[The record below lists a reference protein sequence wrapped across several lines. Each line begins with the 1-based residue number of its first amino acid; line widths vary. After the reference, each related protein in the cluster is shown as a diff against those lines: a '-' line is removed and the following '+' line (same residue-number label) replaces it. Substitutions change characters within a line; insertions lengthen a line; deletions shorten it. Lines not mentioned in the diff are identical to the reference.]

1 MTSLIV
7 VTDQLSKGAIF
18 IPLLNTTTDIVVWKF
33 LERVVAYYR
42 LPNAITLD

>member
-7 VTDQLSKGAIF
+7 VTDWLSKGVIF
-18 IPLLNTTTDIVVWKF
+18 IPLLNTITDTVVWKF
-33 LERVVAYYR
+33 LERVVAYYG